1 MDFLSRLNSL
11 LKERSINIT
20 DLANMTGLP
29 RSTISSYINRKSNPS
44 IIQLKLLADCFNV
57 SIDYL
62 VGREDDFGNVT
73 VAGAG
78 AELTSEEQTL
88 LSCYRVMTEAE
99 KRAVLD
105 TAKAFAERTSTKNKW
120 A

>member
-1 MDFLSRLNSL
+1 MRIKELRQAQGITQRELGEKIGCTQTAVGKYERKELEPNINLLFKLSD
-11 LKERSINIT
+11 IF
-20 DLANMTGLP
+20 G
-29 RSTISSYINRKSNPS
+29 
-44 IIQLKLLADCFNV
+44 V

-62 VGREDDFGNVT
+62 VGREDEFGNVT

-78 AELTSEEQTL
+78 AELTPEEQTL
-88 LSCYRVMTEAE
+88 LSCYRVITEAE

>member
-44 IIQLKLLADCFNV
+44 IIQLKLLADYFNV

-73 VAGAG
+73 VARAG
-78 AELTSEEQTL
+78 AELTPEEQAL
-88 LSCYRVMTEAE
+88 LANYRKLNNVERRT
-99 KRAVLD
+99 VYD
-105 TAKAFAERTSTKNKW
+105 TAQLLASKSSSNIKIG
-120 A
+120 